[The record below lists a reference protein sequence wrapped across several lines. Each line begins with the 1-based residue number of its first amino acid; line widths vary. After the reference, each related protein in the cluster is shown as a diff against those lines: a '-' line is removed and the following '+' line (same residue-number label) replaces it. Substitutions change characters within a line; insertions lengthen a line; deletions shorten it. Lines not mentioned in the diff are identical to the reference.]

1 MRHCVLA
8 LTVASR
14 PTTSNLVPRQY
25 PRETLPVCARN
36 LASSPI
42 AGGGPALTA
51 LRTVHEA
58 PSSLPRL
65 SVPEGFMRP
74 CWLNIQPINNGLKG
88 RETGETMTRGEDFSR
103 GWNVGMPAF
112 EIFLLLSVDG
122 RRKREAF
129 VWPSIGAPSLS
140 FYCRARFPPRGLM
153 RRRQCA
159 FLHALAYR
167 NQWPRVTLR
176 NGDLYRAFFS
186 PHRVTRAC
194 RDSSPLSFFFFFPLH
209 LCFLFLPSFLFSFL
223 FHFFSFPLLREMRRC
238 SERKRF
244 LRERRTGGGEKE
256 RGELVT

>member
-1 MRHCVLA
+1 MKRRD
-8 LTVASR
+8 AS
-14 PTTSNLVPRQY
+14 
-25 PRETLPVCARN
+25 
-36 LASSPI
+36 
-42 AGGGPALTA
+42 
-51 LRTVHEA
+51 LRDFS
-58 PSSLPRL
+58 SSLR
-65 SVPEGFMRP
+65 
-74 CWLNIQPINNGLKG
+74 G
-88 RETGETMTRGEDFSR
+88 RTERE
-103 GWNVGMPAF
+103 
-112 EIFLLLSVDG
+112 
-122 RRKREAF
+122 REAF

-256 RGELVT
+256 REKSQRRVSYLTDIESADIEAKVI

>member
-65 SVPEGFMRP
+65 SVPEGFVRP

-122 RRKREAF
+122 RRERERPSSGPLSGPPHS
-129 VWPSIGAPSLS
+129 PSIVARDFLPEVLWDVDN
-140 FYCRARFPPRGLM
+140 ARFYTLSPTVTNGL
-153 RRRQCA
+153 
-159 FLHALAYR
+159 ALRSGTVIYTEHSSLLTVLQERAATR
-167 NQWPRVTLR
+167 LR
-176 NGDLYRAFFS
+176 FPFFFS
-186 PHRVTRAC
+186 FPSTFVFFSC
-194 RDSSPLSFFFFFPLH
+194 RR
-209 LCFLFLPSFLFSFL
+209 FSFL
-223 FHFFSFPLLREMRRC
+223 FFSIFFLSLFSERWDAVLRGRDFFARDEQEA
-238 SERKRF
+238 ERKR
-244 LRERRTGGGEKE
+244 EES
-256 RGELVT
+256 

>member
-1 MRHCVLA
+1 MKRRD
-8 LTVASR
+8 AS
-14 PTTSNLVPRQY
+14 
-25 PRETLPVCARN
+25 
-36 LASSPI
+36 
-42 AGGGPALTA
+42 
-51 LRTVHEA
+51 LRDFS
-58 PSSLPRL
+58 SSLR
-65 SVPEGFMRP
+65 
-74 CWLNIQPINNGLKG
+74 G
-88 RETGETMTRGEDFSR
+88 RTEREKE
-103 GWNVGMPAF
+103 
-112 EIFLLLSVDG
+112 
-122 RRKREAF
+122 REAF

-140 FYCRARFPPRGLM
+140 FYCRARFPPRSLM